1 MKCVRCG
8 QEFGLI
14 VTNVCGT
21 CADDLRQE
29 DAAAE
34 EENANIS
41 RELDREAYEDALRT
55 RAEVESDD
63 IRFHP

>member
-1 MKCVRCG
+1 MKCIRCG
-8 QEFGLI
+8 QEFDLPSAS
-14 VTNVCGT
+14 VCGT

-34 EENANIS
+34 EEAVNIS
-41 RELDREAYEDALRT
+41 RELDREAYEDTLRT
-55 RAEVESDD
+55 RAEEESDA